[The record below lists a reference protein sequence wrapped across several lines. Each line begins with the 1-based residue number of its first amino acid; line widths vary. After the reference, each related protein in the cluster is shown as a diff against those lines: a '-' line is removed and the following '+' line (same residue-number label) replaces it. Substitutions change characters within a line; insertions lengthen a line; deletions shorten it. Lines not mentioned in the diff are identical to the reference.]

1 MFQRTMYSPSCPPSA
16 NAYPSLCF
24 IEPFCLWV
32 QHLWLCGCGRIA
44 AASLCGHFSLWSF
57 LYHCGQHLLPFSC
70 LFRLPNA
77 GFVISHKQTRA
88 VKSSFLVVPR
98 DKYFYIVC
106 FHIFHWGC
114 EVINT
119 SCFWEELSEYSGWK
133 FCRFQELAFSDSLSA
148 WSPCIFRTAEVICA
162 PSFMV
167 VLAFCS
173 HQLKSGPF
181 LWSHP
186 RITHTRHVYVY
197 HRLYWKT
204 LHKQW
209 SFMS

>member
-1 MFQRTMYSPSCPPSA
+1 MYSPSCPPTA
-16 NAYPSLCF
+16 NAYASLYF
-24 IEPFCLWV
+24 IERSVFEDSISDCV
-32 QHLWLCGCGRIA
+32 GGGRIA
-44 AASLCGHFSLWSF
+44 AASLCGHFSPWSF
-57 LYHCGQHLLPFSC
+57 LHHCGQHLLPFSC

-77 GFVISHKQTRA
+77 GFIISHKHTRA
-88 VKSSFLVVPR
+88 VRSTFLVVPR
-98 DKYFYIVC
+98 DKYFYIVR

-119 SCFWEELSEYSGWK
+119 SCFWEKLSEYSGWK
-133 FCRFQELAFSDSLSA
+133 FCSFQELVFSASLSA
-148 WSPCIFRTAEVICA
+148 WSPCVFRTAEVICA

-173 HQLKSGPF
+173 HQLKSF

-209 SFMS
+209 SCFMS